1 MTPSIPFALN
11 RIVAPQLTLAE
22 FLDLALALGA
32 DSIELRNDLNG
43 IEIEDGTP
51 PERVRELCR
60 AKGIRVLTINALYP
74 FDVWNDE
81 RRAQVLKLA
90 AYARDC
96 GAEGLV
102 LCPLNDPA
110 DARSRA
116 ERARDLHTALS
127 ALAPILREH
136 GLLGFVEPLG
146 FESSALRRKHTAVE
160 AIKSIGGL
168 DVFRLVHDTF
178 HHHLAGEQE
187 FFPELTGIVHISGVE
202 DRQVALADIRDGHRV
217 LVGEADILGN
227 AAQIRRLLELGYAG
241 RFSFEPFAESVHA
254 LPAIRPVL
262 QESMRHLQERVAA
275 AEGCAA

>member
-1 MTPSIPFALN
+1 MTASLPFALN
-11 RIVAPQLTLAE
+11 RIVAPLLPLAE
-22 FLDLALALGA
+22 FLDLARALGA
-32 DSIELRNDLNG
+32 DSIELRNDLTG

-51 PERVRELCR
+51 PERVRELCQ
-60 AKGIRVLTINALYP
+60 AKGIRVLSINALYP

-81 RRAQVLKLA
+81 RRAQALKLA

-110 DARSRA
+110 DPRNRSG
-116 ERARDLHTALS
+116 RARDLRTALS

-146 FESSALRRKHTAVE
+146 FESSALRRKHNAVE

-202 DRQVALADIRDGHRV
+202 DHQVPLADIRDGHRV

-227 AAQIRRLLELGYAG
+227 AEQLCRLLELGYRG
-241 RFSFEPFAESVHA
+241 PFSFEPFAESVHA
-254 LPAIRPVL
+254 LSEIRPAL
-262 QESMRHLQERVAA
+262 QDSMRHLEARVAE

>member
-1 MTPSIPFALN
+1 MSQLPPLALN
-11 RIVAPQLTLAE
+11 RMVAPGLSLAG
-22 FLDLALALGA
+22 FLDLAKALKA
-32 DSIELRNDLNG
+32 DAIELRNDLEG
-43 IEIEDGTP
+43 VEITDGTP
-51 PERVRELCR
+51 AGQVRELCR
-60 AKGIRVLTINALYP
+60 QKGIRVLTINALYP

-81 RRAQVLKLA
+81 RRARALELA

-96 GAEGLV
+96 GAEALV

-110 DARSRA
+110 DPRGKA
-116 ERARDLHTALS
+116 ERVRDLRTALS

-146 FESSALRRKHTAVE
+146 FESSALRRKHDAVE

-178 HHHLAGEQE
+178 HHYLAGERE

-202 DRQVALADIRDGHRV
+202 DSRIPLADIRDGHRV

-227 AAQIRRLLELGYAG
+227 AAQIRRLQELGYDG
-241 RFSFEPFAESVHA
+241 HLSFEPFAESVHKLSNVQA
-254 LPAIRPVL
+254 AL
-262 QESMRHLQERVAA
+262 QESMQHLEARVAE
-275 AEGCAA
+275 AEGCTA